1 VSRSGPLVGSTEVMG
16 RSCARTGCGAAGRR
30 LAGAALALGLV
41 GCIDPKLV
49 LGTGEDGSP
58 VTTSGVVADTS
69 AGEGTTEDDPFIP
82 SCDPDNGCKNK
93 IDLLF
98 VIDNSGTMGEEQLN
112 LARNFPLLIEQLES
126 LTDAAGRPVGA
137 DVNVMVTTTDVGANP
152 YCHGVWEKPDYV
164 AARGSPIHSACTER
178 LGRFTGLGSDPLVI
192 EHACT
197 EVCDPN
203 APIAPT
209 DQFLHFDAQGDN
221 VPDGDPAEALA
232 CIGPQGIDGCGYEAP
247 LEAMAQALNPM
258 SCWNDPDNCT
268 DPEWAWIERP
278 FLRDDAVLA
287 IAIITD
293 EADCSIR
300 DYTIMENELF
310 MEVNPQWDFPTKSS
324 AVCWHA
330 GVQCSDLDEAT
341 GVYSGCESTNKDVDA
356 NVGVSD
362 ADAVLHPVSRYVG
375 LLRAFQNQ
383 GKEVI
388 MLGVL
393 GVPLVTDHAAT
404 PPHQPTA
411 GGVQALVFRDWRD
424 PQYPDGDI
432 LPDEYADGVR
442 AAVKQYEFGI
452 GPGCTGSADGGMTF
466 TGQAIP
472 PVRIRS
478 VCESLDDETRIRC
491 CIESICDSDFSPALR
506 CLTGLIQD
514 AVTPVG

>member
-1 VSRSGPLVGSTEVMG
+1 VESSSARLRLGALVSAWASAWASGLA
-16 RSCARTGCGAAGRR
+16 CAG
-30 LAGAALALGLV
+30 LGLA

-49 LGTGEDGSP
+49 LGAAEDSP
-58 VTTSGVVADTS
+58 AITTSGVVVDTS
-69 AGEGTTEDDPFIP
+69 TGSGTTGHDVIP
-82 SCDPDNGCKNK
+82 PACDPDGNCKNK
-93 IDLLF
+93 IDLVF

-126 LTDAAGRPVGA
+126 LEDGFGHPVGA
-137 DVNVMVTTTDVGANP
+137 DVNIMVTTTDVGDNP
-152 YCHGVWEKPDYV
+152 SCHGIWEKPDYV
-164 AARGSPIHSACTER
+164 AARGAPIHSACTDR
-178 LGRFTGLGSDPLVI
+178 LARFTGFGSDPLVI

-197 EVCDPN
+197 EVCDPSSP
-203 APIAPT
+203 AAPT
-209 DQFLHFDAQGDN
+209 DQFLHFDIYGDN

-232 CIGPQGIDGCGYEAP
+232 CIGPQGIDGCGYEAT
-247 LEAMAQALNPM
+247 LEAMAQAINPAA
-258 SCWNDPDNCT
+258 CWNDPENCT
-268 DPEWAWIERP
+268 DPAWDWLEKP

-293 EADCSIR
+293 EADCSVR
-300 DYTIMENELF
+300 DFNTMNNLAF
-310 MEVNPQWDFPTKSS
+310 MEVNPQFDFPTASS

-330 GVQCSDLDEAT
+330 GVDCGALDPDT
-341 GVYSGCESTNKDVDA
+341 GQYNGCVSTNK
-356 NVGVSD
+356 NSEGVAGVPD
-362 ADAVLHPVSRYVG
+362 EEGVLHPVSRYVE
-375 LLRAFQNQ
+375 LLRAFQDS
-383 GKEVI
+383 GKDVI

-411 GGVQALVFRDWRD
+411 GGVEALVFRDWHD
-424 PQYPDGDI
+424 PQYPAGDI
-432 LPDEYADGVR
+432 LPEEYAEGVR
-442 AAVKQYEFGI
+442 ASEKQYEFGI
-452 GPGCTGSADGGMTF
+452 GPGCTGSADGGLTF